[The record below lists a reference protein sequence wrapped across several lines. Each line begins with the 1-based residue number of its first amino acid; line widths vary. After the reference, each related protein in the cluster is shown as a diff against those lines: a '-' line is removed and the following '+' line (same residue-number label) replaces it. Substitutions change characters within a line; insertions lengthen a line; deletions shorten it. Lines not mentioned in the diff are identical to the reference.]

1 LPEVKIS
8 VTKEVLS
15 EVPLSTAEVKIQ
27 NIPEVLNPSKILTF
41 ASPVKRYMPATVT
54 IKNKRAAF
62 EYFLTEEFI
71 AGIVLTGTEIK
82 SLRDGKA
89 NLTDAFCAFEGDELF
104 VKNLHISEYKY
115 GTYSNHEPK
124 RDRKL
129 LLNRRELNKI
139 ISKTREKGLTIIPTL
154 LFINEKGLAKIK
166 IAIAKGK
173 KLYDKRETLKT
184 KDNRREIERHRE

>member
-1 LPEVKIS
+1 MAAGI
-8 VTKEVLS
+8 
-15 EVPLSTAEVKIQ
+15 A
-27 NIPEVLNPSKILTF
+27 
-41 ASPVKRYMPATVT
+41 
-54 IKNKRAAF
+54 IKNKRASF

-71 AGIVLTGTEIK
+71 AGIILTGTEIK
-82 SLRDGKA
+82 SVREGKA
-89 NLTDAFCAFEGDELF
+89 NLTDAYCAFEKDELF
-104 VKNLHISEYKY
+104 VKNMHIAEYKY
-115 GTYSNHEPK
+115 GTYANHEPK

-166 IAIAKGK
+166 IAVAKGK

-184 KDNRREIERHRE
+184 KDTRREIERQRE

>member
-1 LPEVKIS
+1 MAAGIS
-8 VTKEVLS
+8 
-15 EVPLSTAEVKIQ
+15 
-27 NIPEVLNPSKILTF
+27 
-41 ASPVKRYMPATVT
+41 
-54 IKNKRAAF
+54 IKNKKAGF

-71 AGIVLTGTEIK
+71 CGIVLTGTEIK
-82 SLRDGKA
+82 SLREGKA
-89 NLTDAFCAFEGDELF
+89 NLTDAYCAFEGNELF

-129 LLNRRELNKI
+129 LLNRRELRKI
-139 ISKTREKGLTIIPTL
+139 ITRTREKGLTIIPTL

-184 KDNRREIERHRE
+184 KDNRREIERHKDY